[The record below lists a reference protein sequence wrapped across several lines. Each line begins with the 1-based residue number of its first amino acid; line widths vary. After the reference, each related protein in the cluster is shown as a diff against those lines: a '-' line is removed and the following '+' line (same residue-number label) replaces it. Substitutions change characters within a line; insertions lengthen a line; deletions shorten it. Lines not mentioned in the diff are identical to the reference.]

1 MPMFDPSN
9 PMSNLLEMHINF
21 RTKWFLFFQVKLGD
35 PGYKERYYAEKF
47 GVSNLEE
54 IDKIKKDTVSLCLT

>member
-1 MPMFDPSN
+1 M
-9 PMSNLLEMHINF
+9 LIYF

-47 GVSNLEE
+47 GVSNLEQ
-54 IDKIKKDTVSLCLT
+54 IDKIKKDTVSSMSDIRLIL